1 MISENRVI
9 VRNQKGKVIYRSSP
23 LQMKEEIQLE
33 WERADILI
41 IRFPESGKSKRVN
54 LPSPGWRTD
63 EVRKTEARIMDRKW
77 IKEIESG
84 WYAPVYLFYGMETF
98 LMEEAIKRLE
108 DAVLGVGEDREWNHT
123 VMDLEEIPVQDLVL
137 EAETPSFFGRHR
149 LVVGKNALVS
159 HLCTGQERT
168 RAPAGGAGPLRH
180 PTPAK
185 GMSLV
190 LTVPAEKLDAR
201 KKVVKKLRK
210 QVREVVFHPLDS
222 KELPRWVAGKLKETG
237 VEVHPK
243 TGEVLIRQV
252 GGDLRLLDMEIRK
265 LATYAGPSG
274 RITPETVTELVSRT
288 LEQDVF
294 KLVDRVARRRVAEGI
309 ALFYDLLQN
318 REEPIRILA
327 LIIRQFRL
335 MLQVKVLAAKGMS
348 ERGDRIHPQSSSL
361 SGETCLATGQ
371 LLFGGSLAGMAVP
384 GDRGGSGYQIRPDR

>member
-1 MISENRVI
+1 
-9 VRNQKGKVIYRSSP
+9 
-23 LQMKEEIQLE
+23 
-33 WERADILI
+33 
-41 IRFPESGKSKRVN
+41 
-54 LPSPGWRTD
+54 
-63 EVRKTEARIMDRKW
+63 MDRKW

-84 WYAPVYLFYGMETF
+84 RYAPVYLFYGMETF

-149 LVVGKNALVS
+149 LVVGKNAWFLTSAQGRKKQEHRPEELVRYA
-159 HLCTGQERT
+159 TQ
-168 RAPAGGAGPLRH
+168 PLE
-180 PTPAK
+180 
-185 GMSLV
+185 GNVLV

-222 KELPRWVAGKLKETG
+222 KELPRWVAEKLKETG

-327 LIIRQFRL
+327 LIIHQFRL

-348 ERGDRIHPQSSSL
+348 EREIASTLKVHPYPVKLALRQVSSCSEGALREWLFRAIEADRAIKSGRIDKTLAVERLIL
-361 SGETCLATGQ
+361 S
-371 LLFGGSLAGMAVP
+371 
-384 GDRGGSGYQIRPDR
+384 IR